1 MNYLLILLIVA
12 VAAYL
17 LLMIRSELKHRKRK
31 KSRISK
37 TLADFT
43 AEFEDLE
50 IANAKAI
57 ELVYGDLEKLVG
69 YPVSIEDDLEQTLG
83 LLPEDFE
90 DSLEKRARTL
100 GVENIWESPYTQ
112 RFPLRTV
119 GDYVLFLDEI
129 LKGEA
134 RQRGN

>member
-1 MNYLLILLIVA
+1 MNILLILFFVA

-17 LLMIRSELKHRKRK
+17 LLMIRSALKHRKLK
-31 KSRISK
+31 KSRKSK

-57 ELVYGDLEKLVG
+57 ELVYEDLEKLVG
-69 YPVSIEDDLEQTLG
+69 LPVSIEDDLEQTLG

-90 DSLEKRARTL
+90 DSLEKRARSL
-100 GVENIWESPYTQ
+100 GVGNVWESPYTQ

-134 RQRGN
+134 RQGAN